1 MPIGHPDFGK
11 AIPCSCHAQATESE
25 HLARLKRYSNLG
37 ALTRLTFENLKPS
50 GTSTDPENQ
59 RHFREAAQAAE
70 EYAIEPSG
78 WLVLTGSVGAGKTHL
93 AAGIAN
99 KCLEHGHPA
108 LYISVPD
115 LLDHLRAAFAPTS
128 EITYDQLFEQVRNA
142 AVLILDDMGAHAT
155 TPWAEEKLYQVLNHR
170 FNLQL
175 PTVIV
180 VSGTFNQLD
189 EQLQARLKDPQLVVS
204 IHLGSPTS
212 SSHWRLDR
220 VKNEL
225 MKRMTWDTF
234 DIRGNYADASGQESL
249 KQALNSA
256 KTFSESPSGWF
267 VLTGVPGCG
276 KTHLAM
282 AIINERLRLGEA
294 GLFAFVP
301 DLLDYLRL
309 TFSPQSRVTYDQLF
323 EEVRTASL
331 LVLDDLG
338 AQSST
343 PWAEEKLYQILVYR
357 YEMMLPTVITIR
369 GYIEDLPEAVRS
381 RLMDQRLAELT
392 PIGAPDYRTRGKRPS
407 LRGRNFR
414 QSRTN

>member
-1 MPIGHPDFGK
+1 M
-11 AIPCSCHAQATESE
+11 PCSCQAQATESE

-37 ALTRLTFENLKPS
+37 ALARLTFETLKPS
-50 GTSTDPENQ
+50 GTSADPESQ

-70 EYAIEPSG
+70 EYAIEPRG

-128 EITYDQLFEQVRNA
+128 EVTYDQLFEQVRNA
-142 AVLILDDMGAHAT
+142 PVLILDDMGAHAT

-189 EQLQARLKDPQLVVS
+189 EQLQARLKDPQLVVT
-204 IHLGSPTS
+204 IHVGSPTS

-225 MKRMTWDTF
+225 MKRMTWETF
-234 DIRGNYADASGQESL
+234 DTRGNYADPPGQESL
-249 KQALNSA
+249 KQALSSA
-256 KTFSESPSGWF
+256 KVFSAAPSGWF

-294 GLFAFVP
+294 ALFAFVP

-381 RLMDQRLAELT
+381 RLMDQRLVELT
-392 PIGAPDYRTRGKRPS
+392 PIGAPDYRSRGKRPN
-407 LRGRNFR
+407 LRGRNYR